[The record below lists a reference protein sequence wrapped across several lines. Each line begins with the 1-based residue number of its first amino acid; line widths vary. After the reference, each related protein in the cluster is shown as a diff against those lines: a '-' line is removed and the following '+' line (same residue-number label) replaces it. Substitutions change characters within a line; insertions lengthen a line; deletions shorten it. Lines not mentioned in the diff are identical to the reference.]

1 MLIKRKSLAV
11 VIVSGFVISSVLVF
25 TLVGYAVY
33 MELRDREAKLA
44 YEHALERVKAKPH
57 PYRAR

>member
-1 MLIKRKSLAV
+1 MLIKKKSIV
-11 VIVSGFVISSVLVF
+11 VVMVSGFVISSVLVL

-44 YEHALERVKAKPH
+44 YEHALERVKTKAH
-57 PYRAR
+57 LRRAR